1 MPKLTIDNLSVT
13 VPEGN
18 NVLEA
23 ARQLGI
29 VIPHFC
35 YHEALGA
42 VGACRLCAM
51 MFIEGPVKGLQMAC
65 MISAQEGMVVS
76 TQDAAA
82 VEFRAHVIE
91 WLMMNHPHDCPVCD
105 EGGECQLQDMTV
117 AGGHTLRRYRGLKR
131 TYDNQDL
138 GPFIA
143 HEMNRCI
150 QCYRCVRTYQDYCG
164 GTDFGVLG
172 INQRVYFGRF
182 SDGRLESPFSGNL
195 VDVCPTGV
203 FTDKTFR
210 FKSRYWDLQ
219 EAPSVCPHCA
229 LGCATIPGARYR
241 ELQRVRSGVNR
252 QTNGFFI
259 CDRGRFGYGH
269 ANHPQRPRVPRID
282 GVESSWP
289 QALTVVRERLD
300 AIIAEHGAQSVA
312 LLGSP
317 RASLEANVQ
326 LLSLARQLGTRQI
339 VFDGHTPRDWAA
351 RTLTRG
357 ISDLAC
363 SLEDIRQSD
372 CVVAIGA
379 DPLAEAP
386 LLALALR
393 QVERAGGRLALIDP
407 RPVQLPC
414 RAAHLPLVPWRLP
427 EVIDALADNDF
438 SNFHRQQAVF
448 LEGVRTALEQAQHPV
463 LIGGADL
470 LGPLGIQRLIAL
482 ARHLRRAERPC
493 RLMGLLAGPNSFGAG
508 LLAGAGPDFDELTHA
523 MITGEIRAL
532 VCLENDP
539 MSQAADPRLVESA
552 LARLE
557 LLVVLDHLPSTTLR
571 HAPVILPTTAT
582 AESTG
587 CFINNEGRMLC
598 FASVM
603 EPGIP
608 VRDSGGGDHP
618 PRTFAAQ
625 TPGSAPRPA
634 WAILADLLGAET
646 SLRALR
652 QSIETQDRR
661 FAGLTD
667 LETEGEG
674 RRIAYPADLLPSL
687 QTHEYTPQE
696 GELALLVCEEPFSSE
711 EMAAYSAPLDAVRVQ
726 PRVILHRAD
735 AANLGVTEGEQV
747 HLRSSAGYVVL
758 PVAISD
764 NSAQG
769 VAIMARVRGSL
780 ADSFVPGV
788 GPQPCLIGREVT
800 HA

>member
-1 MPKLTIDNLSVT
+1 MPKLTIDNLSVE
-13 VPEGN
+13 VPAGT

-35 YHEALGA
+35 YHEALGS

-51 MFIEGPVKGLQMAC
+51 MFIDGPVKGLQMAC
-65 MISAQEGMVVS
+65 MVSAQDGMVIS
-76 TQDAAA
+76 TGDAAA

-131 TYDNQDL
+131 TYHNQYL

-164 GTDFGVLG
+164 GEDFGVLG

-182 SDGRLESPFSGNL
+182 SEGRLESPFSGNL

-241 ELQRVRSGVNR
+241 ELQRVRSGINR
-252 QTNGFFI
+252 RTNGFFI

-269 ANHPQRPRVPRID
+269 VNHPQRPRSPRID
-282 GVESSWP
+282 GVESTWP
-289 QALTVVRERLD
+289 QALTAVRAGLESL
-300 AIIAEHGAQSVA
+300 IAQHGAQSVA

-317 RASLEANVQ
+317 RASLESNAQ
-326 LLSLARQLGTRQI
+326 LLSLARQLGTQQV
-339 VFDGHTPRDWAA
+339 VFESNAPRDWAA
-351 RTLTRG
+351 RTLIRG
-357 ISDLAC
+357 LGDLAC
-363 SLEDIRQSD
+363 SLEEVRSSD
-372 CVVAIGA
+372 CVVLFGA

-393 QVERAGGRLALIDP
+393 QVARAGGRLALIDP
-407 RPVQLPC
+407 RPVDIPC
-414 RAAHLPLVPWRLP
+414 HVAHLPLAPWRLP
-427 EVIDALADNDF
+427 EVLVALAENDF
-438 SNFHRQQAVF
+438 SNFNRQHAVF

-463 LIGGADL
+463 LIGGTDL
-470 LGPLGIQRLIAL
+470 LGPLGIQRLIGL
-482 ARHLRRAERPC
+482 AQHLSRAERPC
-493 RLMGLLAGPNSFGAG
+493 RLMGLLAGPNSFAAG
-508 LLAGAGPDFDELTHA
+508 LLAGERPDFDELTHA
-523 MITGEIRAL
+523 MISGEIRAL

-539 MSQAADPRLVESA
+539 VSQAADPRLVETA
-552 LARLE
+552 LSHLD
-557 LLVVLDHLPSTTLR
+557 LLVVLDHLPSKTL
-571 HAPVILPTTAT
+571 HQAQVVLPTTAT
-582 AESTG
+582 AESAG
-587 CFINNEGRMLC
+587 CFINNEGRMLS
-598 FASVM
+598 FESVM
-603 EPGIP
+603 NPGIP
-608 VRDSGGGDHP
+608 VRESGGGDHP
-618 PRTFAAQ
+618 PRTFAAE

-634 WAILADLLGAET
+634 WEILADLLGGET
-646 SLRALR
+646 SLAALR
-652 QSIETQDRR
+652 QTIEEQDRR
-661 FAGLTD
+661 FAGLAD

-674 RRIAYPADLLPSL
+674 RRIAYPAAPLPSI
-687 QTHEYTPQE
+687 QIHEYLPQV
-696 GELALLVCEEPFSSE
+696 GELALLVCEEPFASE
-711 EMAAYSAPLDAVRVQ
+711 EMAAYSAPLDAVRIQ
-726 PRVILHRAD
+726 PRVILHRSD
-735 AANLGVTEGEQV
+735 AANLGVAEGEQV

-758 PVAISD
+758 PVTISEQ
-764 NSAQG
+764 SAPG
-769 VAIMARVRGSL
+769 VAILPRVRGSL
-780 ADSFVPGV
+780 VDSFVPGV
-788 GPQPCLIGREVT
+788 GPQSCRISREVN

>member
-13 VPEGN
+13 VPEGT

-23 ARQLGI
+23 ARQVGI

-35 YHEALGA
+35 YHEALGS

-164 GTDFGVLG
+164 GEDFGVLG

-182 SDGRLESPFSGNL
+182 SEGRLESPFSGNL

-269 ANHPQRPRVPRID
+269 VNHPQRPRTPRID
-282 GVESSWP
+282 GLETSWP
-289 QALTVVRERLD
+289 QALAAARERLET
-300 AIIAEHGAQSVA
+300 IIAQHGAQSIA

-317 RASLEANVQ
+317 RASLEANAQ
-326 LLSLARQLGTRQI
+326 LLSLAAQLGTRQV
-339 VFDGHTPRDWAA
+339 VFESNAPRDWTA
-351 RTLTRG
+351 RTLARG
-357 ISDLAC
+357 LSDLAC
-363 SLEDIRQSD
+363 SLEDVRSSD
-372 CVVAIGA
+372 CVVLFGA
-379 DPLAEAP
+379 DPLAEGP

-393 QVERAGGRLALIDP
+393 QVERAGGQVALIDP
-407 RPVQLPC
+407 RPVDIPC
-414 RAAHLPLVPWRLP
+414 HVAHLPLVPWRLP
-427 EVIDALADNDF
+427 EALAALADNDF
-438 SNFHRQQAVF
+438 TKFNRQQAVF
-448 LEGVRTALEQAQHPV
+448 LEGVRAALAQAQRPV

-470 LGPLGIQRLIAL
+470 LGPLGMQRMLDL
-482 ARHLRRAERPC
+482 ARCLRHEERSC
-493 RLMGLLAGPNSFGAG
+493 RLMGLLCGPNSFAAG
-508 LLAGAGPDFDELTHA
+508 LLAGDGPDFDELTHA
-523 MITGEIRAL
+523 MIAGEIRAL

-539 MSQAADPRLVESA
+539 LSQAADPRLVETA
-552 LARLE
+552 LSRLD
-557 LLVVLDHLPSTTLR
+557 LLVVLDYLPSKTLQQ
-571 HAPVILPTTAT
+571 AQVILPTTAT
-582 AESTG
+582 AESAG
-587 CFINNEGRMLC
+587 CFINNEGRMLS
-598 FASVM
+598 FDIVM

-618 PRTFAAQ
+618 PRTFTPQ
-625 TPGSAPRPA
+625 TPGAAPRPA
-634 WAILADLLGAET
+634 WEILADVQGVET
-646 SLRALR
+646 SLATLRRA
-652 QSIETQDRR
+652 IEEQDGC
-661 FAGLTD
+661 FAGLAA
-667 LETEGEG
+667 LEAEGEG
-674 RRIAYPADLLPSL
+674 RRVTYPTGPVPSV
-687 QTHEYTPQE
+687 QTHEYIPQE
-696 GELALLVCEEPFSSE
+696 GELALLVCEELFASE
-711 EMAAYSAPLDAVRVQ
+711 ELAAYSAPLDKVRSQ
-726 PRVILHRAD
+726 PQVILHRAD
-735 AANLGVTEGEQV
+735 AANLGLTDGEQV
-747 HLRSSAGYVVL
+747 HVRSAAGYVVL
-758 PVAISD
+758 PVAISE
-764 NSAQG
+764 NSAPG

-780 ADSFVPGV
+780 VESFVPGV
-788 GPQPCLIGREVT
+788 GPQSCRISREVN